1 MFLQTPPDSDAA
13 SRLYQKDIDS
23 RGHVMNFN
31 RAWAWRPDVAEAF
44 LGLRTLLTANASL
57 SSRELAI
64 LVCSA
69 ASSLGDS
76 YCSLAWGKMLAA
88 ASDGPTAAAVLRA
101 PDEAG
106 LAPREKALADWARKV
121 VQEPNGTAPKDVES
135 LRAAGLSDKEIFEA
149 TVFVAFRL
157 AFSTV
162 NDALGVSPDWQVA
175 QAAPPE
181 VREAVTYGRPAAER
195 T

>member
-1 MFLQTPPDSDAA
+1 MFLHTPPDSEAA
-13 SRLYQKDIDS
+13 SRLFQKDIES

-31 RAWAWRPDVAEAF
+31 RAWTWRPDIAEAF
-44 LGLRTLLTANASL
+44 LAVRTLLTSASSL
-57 SSRELAI
+57 SPRELAV
-64 LVCSA
+64 LVCST

-76 YCSLAWGKMLAA
+76 YCSLAWGKTLAA
-88 ASDGPTAAAVLRA
+88 ASDAPTAAAVLKN
-101 PDEAG
+101 PDEAD
-106 LAPREKALADWARKV
+106 LAPREKALAQWARKV
-121 VQEPNGTAPKDVES
+121 VDDPNGTAARDVDA

-149 TVFVAFRL
+149 TVFVSFRL

-181 VREAVTYGRPAAER
+181 VREAVTFGRASAVQA
-195 T
+195 

>member
-1 MFLQTPPDSDAA
+1 MFLPTPPDSEGAA
-13 SRLYQKDIDS
+13 RLYQQDIDS
-23 RGHVMNFN
+23 RGHVMNLS
-31 RAWAWRPDVAEAF
+31 RVWAWRPDVADAF
-44 LGLRTLLTANASL
+44 LALRTLLAS
-57 SSRELAI
+57 SSSLTPRERAV

-69 ASSLGDS
+69 ASSLGDA

-88 ASDGPTAAAVLRA
+88 ASDGPTAASVLRSG
-101 PDEAG
+101 DEAG
-106 LAPREKALADWARKV
+106 LAQREQALARWARQV
-121 VQEPNGTAPKDVES
+121 VQDPNATAAKDIDS
-135 LRAAGLSDKEIFEA
+135 LRAAGLSDQEIFEA

-162 NDALGVSPDWQVA
+162 NDALGVHPDWQVA

-181 VREAVTYGRPAAER
+181 VRDAVTYGRAIATP

>member
-1 MFLQTPPDSDAA
+1 MFLQTPPDSDGA
-13 SRLYQKDIDS
+13 SRLYQQDIDS
-23 RGHVMNFN
+23 RGHVMNLS
-31 RAWAWRPDVAEAF
+31 RAWAWRPDVADSF
-44 LGLRTLLTANASL
+44 LALRTLLTSDSSL
-57 SSRELAI
+57 TARERAI

-69 ASSLGDS
+69 ASSLGDA

-106 LAPREKALADWARKV
+106 LAPREMALARWARQV
-121 VQEPNGTAPKDVES
+121 VNDPNETAAKDVES

-162 NDALGVSPDWQVA
+162 NDALGVNPDWQVA
-175 QAAPPE
+175 QAAPTE
-181 VREAVTYGRPAAER
+181 VREAVTYGRAVAVQ